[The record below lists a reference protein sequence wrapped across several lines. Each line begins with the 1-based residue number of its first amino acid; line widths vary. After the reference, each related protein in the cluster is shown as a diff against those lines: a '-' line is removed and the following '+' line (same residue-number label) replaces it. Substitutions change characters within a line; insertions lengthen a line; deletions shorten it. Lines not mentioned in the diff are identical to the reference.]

1 MSERDRDSKNGKG
14 EREPRQRREGGE
26 SRPKQKIGK
35 ISAGGKQYIDYKET
49 ETLRRLT
56 GANGKISG
64 RKRTGANALEQRMVA
79 AAVKRARYMALVPY
93 QTSAS

>member
-1 MSERDRDSKNGKG
+1 MASDRDRGGKG
-14 EREPRQRREGGE
+14 ERTSRRDTERQEQ
-26 SRPKQKIGK
+26 RPKQKIGK
-35 ISAGGKQYIDYKET
+35 FSASGKQYIDYKET

-64 RKRTGANALEQRMVA
+64 RRRTSADALEQRMIA
-79 AAVKRARYMALVPY
+79 KAVKRARYMALVPY

>member
-1 MSERDRDSKNGKG
+1 MSEKDRDNKGGKG
-14 EREPRQRREGGE
+14 EPRQRREGGE

-35 ISAGGKQYIDYKET
+35 ISAAGKQYIDYKET
-49 ETLRRLT
+49 ESLRRLT
-56 GANGKISG
+56 GANGKISS

>member
-1 MSERDRDSKNGKG
+1 MSERDRDNKGGKG
-14 EREPRQRREGGE
+14 DRESRPRRDGGE

-35 ISAGGKQYIDYKET
+35 ISASGKQYIDYKET
-49 ETLRRLT
+49 ESLRRLT

-64 RKRTGANALEQRMVA
+64 RKRTSANALEQRMIA